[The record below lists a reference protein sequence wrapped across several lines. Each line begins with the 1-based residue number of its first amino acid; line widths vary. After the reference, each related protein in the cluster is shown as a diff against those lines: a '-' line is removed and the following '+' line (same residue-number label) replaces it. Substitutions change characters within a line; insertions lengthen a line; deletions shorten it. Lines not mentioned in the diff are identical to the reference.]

1 MQLVLAVAAIG
12 AAVFVLATWLRRVS
26 AADDAV
32 AQKHGATLDAAAHA
46 AQLAQMPG
54 VSPQLAIEV
63 ASPPAVDARAEALP
77 CPMCEGP
84 CHVEAHV
91 VEVHDEQRL
100 RVAQVRCGRCGARR
114 SLYFRLRAT
123 PQLN

>member
-1 MQLVLAVAAIG
+1 MQLVLGVAAIG
-12 AAVFVLATWLRRVS
+12 AAVFVLATWLRRV
-26 AADDAV
+26 AATDDAV
-32 AQKHGATLDAAAHA
+32 AQKHAATLDAAAQA

-63 ASPPAVDARAEALP
+63 VSPPAVEARAEAMP
-77 CPMCEGP
+77 CPVCDGP

-91 VEVHDEQRL
+91 VEVHDAQRL

-114 SLYFRLRAT
+114 SLYFRLRVT